1 MARVSFVPNGDPIK
15 MGWIIE
21 GQNTV
26 IADDP
31 LTFPGPHTDDLNGTQ
46 WRYDTIHFNEAG
58 LREHGSRWDVRISSA
73 MDDLFHPISD
83 SDSDGVTDDKDAC
96 PDTPDATEVY
106 LDGCSEEQRYP
117 GSTTDEDQDG
127 IMDADDL
134 CQQTPVGESVY
145 TNGCSDSQLDSDDDG
160 VSDADDLCPFF
171 NDAIDRDF
179 DAIPDGCDD
188 LIDRDNDG
196 VSDTDDLCNNFDDA
210 IDVDLDGIPDGCDEL
225 IDSDG
230 DNISDDADRCN
241 NYNDSIDVDFDGIPD
256 GCDEM
261 IDSDNDGTADEFDR
275 CPESDDSIDLDADS
289 IPDGCDDSIDLR
301 SEEELE
307 SNAFANEDLRAG
319 ALIFVLVLVA
329 FLLIAMIRRGKP
341 PTDRKYSEFSEK
353 EHIKF

>member
-1 MARVSFVPNGDPIK
+1 M
-15 MGWIIE
+15 
-21 GQNTV
+21 
-26 IADDP
+26 
-31 LTFPGPHTDDLNGTQ
+31 
-46 WRYDTIHFNEAG
+46 
-58 LREHGSRWDVRISSA
+58 
-73 MDDLFHPISD
+73 
-83 SDSDGVTDDKDAC
+83 
-96 PDTPDATEVY
+96 
-106 LDGCSEEQRYP
+106 
-117 GSTTDEDQDG
+117 
-127 IMDADDL
+127 
-134 CQQTPVGESVY
+134 
-145 TNGCSDSQLDSDDDG
+145 
-160 VSDADDLCPFF
+160 
-171 NDAIDRDF
+171 
-179 DAIPDGCDD
+179 
-188 LIDRDNDG
+188 
-196 VSDTDDLCNNFDDA
+196 
-210 IDVDLDGIPDGCDEL
+210 

-341 PTDRKYSEFSEK
+341 PTVRKYSEFSEK